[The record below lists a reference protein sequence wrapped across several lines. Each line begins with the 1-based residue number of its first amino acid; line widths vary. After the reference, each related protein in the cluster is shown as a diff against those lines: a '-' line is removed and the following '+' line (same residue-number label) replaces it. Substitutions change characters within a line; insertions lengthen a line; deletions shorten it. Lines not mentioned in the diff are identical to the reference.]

1 MGLTATLLP
10 AIRNI
15 TMLAVTMMRVAT
27 VVILIKEIMCSGFY
41 MVYTSNSQNLVCN
54 TIYTYIYIY
63 IYFFFF
69 FLAQQTFSEC
79 GARGLLS
86 TEQFFR

>member
-15 TMLAVTMMRVAT
+15 TMLAVKMMRVAT

-41 MVYTSNSQNLVCN
+41 MVYTSNSQNLVCI
-54 TIYTYIYIY
+54 TIYIY
-63 IYFFFF
+63 IYFFFLGGALRHGRI
-69 FLAQQTFSEC
+69 LAPQPGIKPTSPC
-79 GARGLLS
+79 I
-86 TEQFFR
+86 